1 MNPSHSIKNMSE
13 LLMTIR
19 KELGI
24 EAFSKKKS
32 KELYS
37 IAYMLDYAP
46 HLKSEI
52 DLLEIAIKA
61 DVYNDFSQAVNSESV
76 NIPRIKLKL
85 RERYFL
91 NENSIGKIIT
101 WFSLLF
107 DVQSFVEK
115 ERLDIKKETPNKTN
129 LQNDDESLRE
139 TLLQNYHN
147 LDYDFLA
154 ANYLSIFRLA
164 GKNDSDAQYFAGFCY
179 HQGVGVP
186 KNFQIAKQLY
196 EKSIQKENPAA
207 MNNLGSIF
215 EEQKNYKLAKKYYQM
230 AIEHRFALSF
240 RNMCIL
246 KLSKLEPSN
255 SAFKFSVIDEYVYSC
270 LNNTEK
276 NKYLSNL
283 EFYSARYIC
292 AYLGVTNAISFA
304 EFINSQ
310 RKNFSEYNANLVD
323 QYLSKSNVY
332 LDTIKMIEQL
342 FYKEYEY
349 KIQTVD
355 LVINDVQFI
364 SSYYEKID
372 DAISVS
378 PKYVEHEK
386 SNNGT
391 YSGYMLSGNRHGKGR
406 LVLNNGDVYEGDFLE
421 DKYHGNGKYTKKDGS
436 FYEGEFCKGKFH
448 GMGKLTYA
456 SQGVYEGEFSDGEK
470 HGHGKYTNS
479 DGAVYEGE
487 YFKGKWHGKGKLT
500 YSDQR
505 VYEGEFCNG
514 KISGHGKMVFP
525 NSGQY
530 TGEFKDGIFHGKG
543 ALTFDD
549 GTTFKG
555 IFENGEITESGK
567 IIRKNG
573 QIIEGKKAIWLA
585 KKLRKLFS
593 I

>member
-1 MNPSHSIKNMSE
+1 MNDFQPINNMSE
-13 LLMTIR
+13 LLLIIK

-52 DLLEIAIKA
+52 DLLKIAISA
-61 DVYNDFSQAVNSESV
+61 DVYNDFSPAINSENV
-76 NIPRIKLKL
+76 NIPRIKIKL
-85 RERYFL
+85 QERYFL
-91 NENSIGKIIT
+91 NEKSIDIIIK
-101 WFSLLF
+101 WFSILF

-129 LQNDDESLRE
+129 LQNDDKSLRE
-139 TLLQNYHN
+139 ILLQNYHN
-147 LDYDFLA
+147 LDYEFLV

-164 GKNDSDAQYFAGFCY
+164 GKNDSDAQYFAGLCY
-179 HQGVGVP
+179 HQGIGVP
-186 KNFQIAKQLY
+186 KNYQIAKQLY

-207 MNNLGSIF
+207 MNNLGTLF

-255 SAFKFSVIDEYVYSC
+255 SGFKFSVIDEYAYSC
-270 LNNTEK
+270 LKNTEK
-276 NKYLSNL
+276 NKYLSSI

-292 AYLGVTNAISFA
+292 AYLGATNAISFA
-304 EFINSQ
+304 KFINSQ
-310 RKNFSEYNANLVD
+310 RKYFSEYNVNLFD

-332 LDTIKMIEQL
+332 LETIKIIEQL
-342 FYKEYEY
+342 FYQEYEY
-349 KIQTVD
+349 IIQTVD

-364 SSYYEKID
+364 SSYYKKLD

-378 PKYVEHEK
+378 PKYVEHEE
-386 SNNGT
+386 SHDGT
-391 YSGYMLSGNRHGKGR
+391 YSGYMLSGNRYGKGQ
-406 LVLNNGDVYEGDFLE
+406 LVLNNGDVYEGEFLE
-421 DKYHGNGKYTKKDGS
+421 NRYHGKGKYTKKDG
-436 FYEGEFCKGKFH
+436 FVYEGEFCRGKFH
-448 GMGKLTYA
+448 GKGKLIYA
-456 SQGVYEGEFSDGEK
+456 NQSVYEGDFSDGEK
-470 HGHGKYTNS
+470 HGYGKYTNS

-487 YFKGKWHGKGKLT
+487 YCKGKWHGKGKIT

-505 VYEGEFCNG
+505 VYEGDFCDG
-514 KISGHGKMVFP
+514 KIHGHGKMLFP
-525 NSGQY
+525 NAGLYS
-530 TGEFKDGIFHGKG
+530 GEFKNSKFHGEG

-549 GTTFKG
+549 GTTFDG
-555 IFENGEITESGK
+555 TFENGEITKSGK

-585 KKLRKLFS
+585 KKLRKLFG